1 MTVKTSVSL
10 TQEQHAF
17 AKALVEAGRYG
28 SVSAVIQQGLDLLR
42 RRFDVE
48 DLERRAL
55 HEVMSRR
62 RAGWFIGAEEMD
74 DRLSR
79 ITAGKRRDH
88 GVSS

>member
-1 MTVKTSVSL
+1 MTVKSSVSL
-10 TQEQHAF
+10 TEEQHAF

-55 HEVMSRR
+55 QEVMSRR
-62 RAGWFIGAEEMD
+62 RAGRFIGEEEMD

-79 ITAGKRRDH
+79 IIAAKRRDH

>member
-1 MTVKTSVSL
+1 MTVKSSVSL
-10 TQEQHAF
+10 TEEQHAF

-28 SVSAVIQQGLDLLR
+28 SVSAVVQQGLDLLR

-62 RAGWFIGAEEMD
+62 RAGRFIEAEEMD

-79 ITAGKRRDH
+79 IIAGKRRDH

>member
-1 MTVKTSVSL
+1 MSL
-10 TQEQHAF
+10 TEEQHAF
-17 AKALVEAGRYG
+17 AKTLVEAGRYG

-62 RAGWFIGAEEMD
+62 RAGRFIGAEEMD
-74 DRLSR
+74 ERLSR
-79 ITAGKRRDH
+79 IIAGKRRDH

>member
-10 TQEQHAF
+10 TEEQHAF
-17 AKALVEAGRYG
+17 AKALVESGRYG

-42 RRFDVE
+42 RRIVVE

-62 RAGWFIGAEEMD
+62 RAGRFIGAEEMD

-79 ITAGKRRDH
+79 IIAGKRRDH

>member
-1 MTVKTSVSL
+1 MTVKSSVSL
-10 TQEQHAF
+10 TEEQHAF

-42 RRFDVE
+42 RRFDAE

-62 RAGWFIGAEEMD
+62 RAGRFIEAEEMD

-79 ITAGKRRDH
+79 IIAGKRRDH

>member
-1 MTVKTSVSL
+1 MTVKSSVSL
-10 TQEQHAF
+10 TEEQHAF

-62 RAGWFIGAEEMD
+62 RAGRFVGAEEMD

-79 ITAGKRRDH
+79 IIAGKRRDH

>member
-28 SVSAVIQQGLDLLR
+28 SVSAVIQQGIDLLR

-62 RAGWFIGAEEMD
+62 RAGRFIGAEEMD

-79 ITAGKRRDH
+79 IIAGKRRDH

>member
-1 MTVKTSVSL
+1 MTVKSSVSL
-10 TQEQHAF
+10 TEEQHAF

-42 RRFDVE
+42 RRFDDE

-62 RAGWFIGAEEMD
+62 RAGRFIGAEEMD

-79 ITAGKRRDH
+79 IIAAKRRGH

>member
-1 MTVKTSVSL
+1 M
-10 TQEQHAF
+10 A
-17 AKALVEAGRYG
+17 
-28 SVSAVIQQGLDLLR
+28 VSAQVIQQGLDLLR

-62 RAGWFIGAEEMD
+62 RAGRFIEAEEMD

-79 ITAGKRRDH
+79 IIAGKRRDH

>member
-1 MTVKTSVSL
+1 MTVKSSVSL
-10 TQEQHAF
+10 TEEQHAF

-28 SVSAVIQQGLDLLR
+28 SVSAVIQQSLDLLR

-48 DLERRAL
+48 DLERKAL

-62 RAGWFIGAEEMD
+62 RSGRFIGAEEMD

-79 ITAGKRRDH
+79 IIAGKRRDH

>member
-1 MTVKTSVSL
+1 MTVKSSVSL
-10 TQEQHAF
+10 TEEQHAF

-62 RAGWFIGAEEMD
+62 RAGRFIEEEEMD

-79 ITAGKRRDH
+79 IIAGKRRDH

>member
-1 MTVKTSVSL
+1 MTVKSSVSL
-10 TQEQHAF
+10 TEEQHAF
-17 AKALVEAGRYG
+17 AKTLVEAGRYG

-62 RAGWFIGAEEMD
+62 RAGRFIGAEEMD
-74 DRLSR
+74 DRLSW
-79 ITAGKRRDH
+79 IISGKRRDH

>member
-10 TQEQHAF
+10 TEEQHAF

-62 RAGWFIGAEEMD
+62 RAGRFIGAEEMD

-79 ITAGKRRDH
+79 IIAGKHRDH

>member
-62 RAGWFIGAEEMD
+62 RAGRFIGAEEMD

-79 ITAGKRRDH
+79 IIAGKRRDH

>member
-10 TQEQHAF
+10 TEEQHAF

-28 SVSAVIQQGLDLLR
+28 SISAVIQQGLDLLR
-42 RRFDVE
+42 RRFVVE
-48 DLERRAL
+48 DLERWAL

-62 RAGWFIGAEEMD
+62 RAGRFIGAEEMD